1 MKRFFFILSFIFILS
16 LNIFGEEDIYSY
28 YPNSEMQVKFL
39 WKDNKLTGISGGFYN
54 NNKLIEKMDMND
66 LAMFIDSSDSDLL
79 KYILKRLYPNDVI
92 EVDLK
97 ENKNSLKT
105 TFYDTKNKFISRE
118 VITTPEKNLTKVY
131 WDKNKLKEINET
143 TDNASISKSYN
154 KNGVLIL
161 EITVKIPGLN
171 KKNIQNLDDIEL
183 LKSNIENNIEIKE
196 YFENTGSLK
205 SVLIIIDGKESFIE
219 YKEDK
224 TKKSNVDNL
233 KNK

>member
-1 MKRFFFILSFIFILS
+1 MKRFSFILS
-16 LNIFGEEDIYSY
+16 LMVIFVFNVFAEEDVFSY

-39 WKDNKLTGISGGFYN
+39 WKDNKLTGVSGGFYN
-54 NNKLIEKMDMND
+54 NNKLIEKMDTND
-66 LAMFIDSSDSDLL
+66 FTMFIDSSDSDLL

-92 EVDLK
+92 EVNLK

-105 TFYDTKNKFISRE
+105 TFYNIENKFIARE
-118 VITTPEKNLTKVY
+118 VITTPEKNVTKVY

-143 TDNASISKSYN
+143 TDKASISKFYN

-171 KKNIQNLDDIEL
+171 KKSIQNLDDIEL

-205 SVLIIIDGKESFIE
+205 SVLTIINGKESSIE

-224 TKKSNVDNL
+224 TKKSNLNNL